1 MSELLKNEYLTAG
14 EIARYLHISLSKA
27 YELTRQADFPIC
39 RLGGVVRIPR
49 DAFLSWVAQ
58 NTRNGTSFEGP
69 L

>member
-1 MSELLKNEYLTAG
+1 MCELLKNEYLTAG

>member
-58 NTRNGTSFEGP
+58 NTRNGT
-69 L
+69 

>member
-1 MSELLKNEYLTAG
+1 MCELLKNEYLTAG

-58 NTRNGTSFEGP
+58 NTRNGT
-69 L
+69 

>member
-14 EIARYLHISLSKA
+14 EIAAYLNVSLSKA
-27 YELTRQADFPIC
+27 YELTRQPDFPIC

-58 NTRNGTSFEGP
+58 NSRNVK
-69 L
+69 